1 MSEKL
6 SLLGQSLVRLT
17 KAAKKYAPAFLALAL
32 LFAFAAAP
40 YVGPALAGAGKGA
53 NALFSPVPTTPTLNI
68 DFEAALVVIF
78 DYASMIFAA
87 LIGIAAIGI
96 GFNFGL
102 GLIGWVSKMIS
113 QAVKF

>member
-1 MSEKL
+1 MTEKL
-6 SLLGQSLVRLT
+6 SLLGKSIQ
-17 KAAKKYAPAFLALAL
+17 KYAPMFLAFAL
-32 LFAFAAAP
+32 LFAFVAAP
-40 YVGPALAGAGKGA
+40 ALGPTTAALGKGA
-53 NALFSPVPTTPTLNI
+53 AALFAPVPTTPTLDI
-68 DFEAALVVIF
+68 DFSAALVTIF

-87 LIGIAAIGI
+87 LIGVAAIGI

>member
-6 SLLGQSLVRLT
+6 SLLGKSLVRIV
-17 KAAKKYAPAFLALAL
+17 KSAKKYAPAFLALAL

-40 YVGPALAGAGKGA
+40 HVGPALAGKGA
-53 NALFSPVPTTPTLNI
+53 NALFSPVPTTPTLDI